1 MTSPDVLTYS
11 GGAVQEQQ
19 QPPTAQNDNLRKVA
33 IVIGNGAYENAQ
45 PLPNP
50 RNDASAMSQMLTG
63 LGFKVI
69 VAVDANKS
77 QMEASIREFLKE
89 VRNADVSLF
98 FYAGHGME
106 VAGEN
111 FMLPTDTKL
120 EDEAALN
127 FEVINSKVVT
137 NAMGGEKKVGI
148 ILLDACR
155 NNPFTRSLKRS
166 MIASRAA
173 TVSEG
178 LAAIS
183 TEGGGLVIAYA
194 TAPGTTASDGDGRNS
209 PFTTALLKWMPEKGL
224 EIEQML
230 KKVKVEVSSIT
241 DNNQRPWTNSD
252 LTMEVYIAGK

>member
-1 MTSPDVLTYS
+1 
-11 GGAVQEQQ
+11 
-19 QPPTAQNDNLRKVA
+19 
-33 IVIGNGAYENAQ
+33 
-45 PLPNP
+45 
-50 RNDASAMSQMLTG
+50 
-63 LGFKVI
+63 
-69 VAVDANKS
+69 
-77 QMEASIREFLKE
+77 
-89 VRNADVSLF
+89 
-98 FYAGHGME
+98 ME

-111 FMLPTDTKL
+111 FMLPTDTEL
-120 EDEAALN
+120 EEEAALK

-137 NAMGGEKKVGI
+137 NAMGGDKKVGI

-252 LTMEVYIAGK
+252 LTTEVSLAGE